1 LLHCKI
7 TKACTPLSPFSPPE
21 QMPEGRP
28 LDEDGL
34 FFSPSTSLH
43 AAGCLL
49 FLFTN
54 SEILFLTG

>member
-1 LLHCKI
+1 
-7 TKACTPLSPFSPPE
+7 
-21 QMPEGRP
+21 MPEGRP

-34 FFSPSTSLH
+34 FFSPSTSLYAAGY